1 LALTLFATACSPEAK
16 KKKALDGGNKYF
28 EKGQYKQARLMYL
41 NAIKVDPRFGEAYY
55 QLALT
60 NLRLGSYGEALGNLQ
75 RTIELQPE
83 NLDAHS
89 KLADIYLNA
98 YASNQAKYKNLINDI
113 RDLSARIEKRG
124 KGSYEDLRL
133 RGFLAIADGKGEEGL
148 ALFQAADAK
157 KPDQAVLQLTI
168 ARTLLALKRFDEA
181 ILFVRGMVTKDKT
194 NGAAYDMLY
203 GIAMLQQKPDE
214 AEKILRERTANNPK
228 DAGNRLRLAAHY
240 YVHQKSAEME
250 KSLSEIIANRNDFPN
265 AFMDVGDFYYR
276 VRD

>member
-1 LALTLFATACSPEAK
+1 MMGRTGRDSPKRDIMFKILSFAGKPMTRRISILLLLALTLFATACSPEAK

-98 YASNQAKYKNLINDI
+98 YSSNPAKYKNLMNDI
-113 RDLSARIEKRG
+113 R
-124 KGSYEDLRL
+124 
-133 RGFLAIADGKGEEGL
+133 EGI
-148 ALFQAADAK
+148 
-157 KPDQAVLQLTI
+157 V
-168 ARTLLALKRFDEA
+168 
-181 ILFVRGMVTKDKT
+181 
-194 NGAAYDMLY
+194 
-203 GIAMLQQKPDE
+203 
-214 AEKILRERTANNPK
+214 
-228 DAGNRLRLAAHY
+228 
-240 YVHQKSAEME
+240 
-250 KSLSEIIANRNDFPN
+250 
-265 AFMDVGDFYYR
+265 
-276 VRD
+276 